1 MKGRKRRNL
10 ASSAKL
16 EEPLLYK
23 SNLFLSLFAPSQLVI
38 GHILLLAMLLI
49 SELFARLVDQGFVLS
64 ELGVFFLG
72 FVDPSKPALVARGT
86 NRCLCPAHTDLI
98 LAQKIRITDD
108 KQ

>member
-38 GHILLLAMLLI
+38 GHFLLLAMLLI
-49 SELFARLVDQGFVLS
+49 FELFARLVDQGYVLS
-64 ELGVFFLG
+64 ELFFLG

-98 LAQKIRITDD
+98 LAQKIQITDD